1 MHSVSSFYS
10 GMVGLAPKL
19 GLQSQLFISKFVGL
33 FALLLISSND
43 LGCNFDVES

>member
-10 GMVGLAPKL
+10 RMVGLAPKL
-19 GLQSQLFISKFVGL
+19 GLQSQFIAKFVGL
-33 FALLLISSND
+33 FALLLISSNY